1 MNRILTPT
9 VLAAGLLAATSP
21 AQQPPHNGPKPV
33 DAGWHAL
40 VNATAITQPG
50 TTITDATIV
59 IRNGSI
65 QSIAQGSTP
74 PAGARVWD
82 CAGLTVYAGFV
93 EPYASVS
100 APPPDPSAPGTHWS
114 PKITPQRHALDGQ
127 GLDESARGELRGIG
141 YGAVA
146 LAPSGGI
153 FRGTSAIVSTNER
166 GDGEGTRI
174 IRDHIY
180 QAMAFDTGG
189 GGYPRSE
196 MGTMAAMRQGFLDA
210 DWYERAQAAR
220 ADNSALPQP
229 EQADALQA
237 LLAQRGLPIVF
248 ETRDELQLLRAAKI
262 AAEFGRSAIALG
274 SGLEFRRIDPVVES
288 GLPILVPVDFP
299 DAPDVSTVE
308 RSESVSL
315 RDLMTWEQAP
325 TNPARLANRGVDLAF
340 TTHGLSNRSD
350 FIANVRKAVDHGL
363 SEEKALAML
372 TTAPAKILGVEN
384 QVGTIASGKLANLV
398 VVEGDLFDDGTIRGV
413 WVEGNHHEVSRQQID
428 LNGNWNVSTQLET
441 PVSARLVIDGTSLS
455 LEKGQ
460 EAARASKVTRRERHL
475 SFVVDGKI
483 LGLEGKVAM
492 NFDAEAGGLF
502 GSGLA
507 PDGTIFTWSAVHD
520 VASPADAHVDIETD
534 ERIRQPLND
543 LALPFGAYG
552 LSDIPAQEDLLLVGG
567 TVWTSSD
574 EHGIIQNGALWI
586 RAGRVAW
593 VGSAD
598 SLPDVP
604 GTTRR
609 VDTSGKHITPG
620 IIDCHSHTGISGGGN
635 EGAQSVTSEVRIAD
649 VVNPDDIAWYR
660 ELAGGLTVINQLHG
674 SANAIGGQNHVVKN
688 RWGSKHPD
696 DLSLRGALPGIKF
709 ALGENPKRSENRYPD
724 TRLGVE
730 AIIRDR
736 FVAAQEYDAA
746 WKRYDALNPRQRGSE
761 IPPQR
766 DLELDALAEILRGE
780 RLVHSHSYRAD
791 EIFMLCRLA
800 DEFGFQL
807 GTLQHVLEGYKVA
820 DAIKRSARGA
830 STFSDWWGYKVEAYD
845 AIPYNGAIM
854 HDAGVV
860 VSFNSD
866 SGELARRLNTEAGKA
881 YKYGKVPPAEALKF
895 VTLNPAIQLGIEDR
909 VGSLE
914 VGKDGDV
921 AIWSGDP
928 LSYRSKCE
936 ATYIDGRAYFT
947 LEQDRELRAEAR
959 SERQR
964 LLQKALSTQSGR
976 GANNRSN
983 SNNRY
988 YFTEAI
994 YTCSTEEAHR

>member
-1 MNRILTPT
+1 MNRILTST
-9 VLAAGLLAATSP
+9 VLAAGLLAAISP

-40 VNATAITQPG
+40 VNATAITRPG
-50 TTITDATIV
+50 NTISNATIV

-65 QSIAQGSTP
+65 QSITQGSTP

-82 CAGLTVYAGFV
+82 CTGLTVYAGFV
-93 EPYASVS
+93 EPYLSVDS
-100 APPPDPSAPGTHWS
+100 PAPDANAPGAHWS

-127 GLDESARGELRGIG
+127 GLDDATREELRGIG
-141 YGAVA
+141 FGAAA
-146 LAPSGGI
+146 LAPRGGI
-153 FRGTSAIVSTNER
+153 FRGTGAMVSTSER
-166 GDGEGTRI
+166 QEGEGSRV
-174 IRDHIY
+174 IRDRLY
-180 QAMAFDTGG
+180 QTMAFDTGG

-196 MGTMAAMRQGFLDA
+196 MGIMAAMRQGFHDA
-210 DWYERAQAAR
+210 DWYGQAQAAW
-220 ADNSALPQP
+220 ANNPGLPQP

-237 LLAQRGLPIVF
+237 LIASQNLPLLF
-248 ETRDELQLLRAAKI
+248 ETQDELQLLRAAKI
-262 AAEFGRSAIALG
+262 AQEFGRSAIVVG

-325 TNPARLANRGVDLAF
+325 TNPARLAARGVAIAF
-340 TTHGLSNRSD
+340 TTFGLSDRKD

-363 SEEKALAML
+363 NEDKALAML
-372 TTAPAKILGVEN
+372 TTTPAEILGVEDR
-384 QVGTIASGKLANLV
+384 VGAIEAGKIANLV
-398 VVEGDLFDDGTIRGV
+398 VVEGDLFDDGEIRGV
-413 WVEGNHHEVSRQQID
+413 WVEGNHHDVSRKQID
-428 LNGNWNVSTQLET
+428 LDGTWNITTQLDT
-441 PVSARLVIDGTSLS
+441 PVSARLVVDGTSLR
-455 LEKGQ
+455 LEKAG
-460 EAARASKVTRRERHL
+460 ETAKASKVNRRERHL

-483 LGLEGKVAM
+483 LGLDGKVAM
-492 NFDAEAGGLF
+492 NFDAEASGLF
-502 GSGLA
+502 GSGLT
-507 PDGTIFTWSAVHD
+507 PDGTLFSWSALQD
-520 VASPADAHVDIETD
+520 VASPTDAAATEETR
-534 ERIRQPLND
+534 RIAGPPLTD

-552 LSDIPAQEDLLLVGG
+552 LSDIPTQEDLLLVGG
-567 TVWTSSD
+567 TVWTSSN
-574 EHGIIQNGALWI
+574 EHGVIENGALWI
-586 RAGRVAW
+586 RGGRVAW

-598 SLPDVP
+598 NLPDVP

-620 IIDCHSHTGISGGGN
+620 IIDCHSHTGIARGIN
-635 EGAQSVTSEVRIAD
+635 EGSQSVTSEVRIAD
-649 VVNPDDIAWYR
+649 VLNPDDIAWYR
-660 ELAGGLTVINQLHG
+660 ELAGGLTVVNQLHG
-674 SANAIGGQNHVVKN
+674 SANAIGGQNHVAKI

-696 DLSLRGALPGIKF
+696 DMSLQGAPQGIKF

-724 TRLGVE
+724 TRLGVA

-736 FVAAQEYDAA
+736 FVAAQEYAA
-746 WKRYDALNPRQRGSE
+746 EWARFEALDPRQRGSE
-761 IPPQR
+761 IPPHR
-766 DLELDALAEILRGE
+766 DLELDAVAEILRGE

-820 DAIKRSARGA
+820 DAIGRSARGA

-914 VGKDGDV
+914 IGKDGDF

-936 ATYIDGRAYFT
+936 ATYIEGRAYFT
-947 LEQDRELRAEAR
+947 LERDSQLRAEAR

-964 LLQKALSTQSGR
+964 LLQKALSAQGGSG
-976 GANNRSN
+976 GGRSN

-988 YFTEAI
+988 YFTDIVYSCDA
-994 YTCSTEEAHR
+994 EEVNR